1 MRNYLKK
8 LSPSQYYFTDK
19 MPLNFMW
26 VGFIKAAIPNAK
38 IINCVRDPKD
48 TCLSIYKNYFVKDAN
63 EYAYNLEELGKFYNL
78 YSEIMAYWHKVFPAC
93 IYDISYES
101 LVKHQEKETKNL
113 LNKCGLNFEENCLK
127 YYKTNRNVQTASS
140 YQVRKPMYK
149 DSIGSWKNYKKDI
162 QILIKL
168 LNNNKN
174 EKHKSNRSK

>member
-1 MRNYLKK
+1 MKQSRVTSPKITAFLKEQCGW
-8 LSPSQYYFTDK
+8 SRGIRY
-19 MPLNFMW
+19 
-26 VGFIKAAIPNAK
+26 V
-38 IINCVRDPKD
+38 
-48 TCLSIYKNYFVKDAN
+48 
-63 EYAYNLEELGKFYNL
+63 LEKY
-78 YSEIMAYWHKVFPAC
+78 
-93 IYDISYES
+93 
-101 LVKHQEKETKNL
+101 
-113 LNKCGLNFEENCLK
+113 GLNFEENCLK